1 MATALKRSISLLLV
15 LVLAFGVI
23 PIAFAAETEATDSTD
38 PTESTTIPTEETLPL
53 ETTESTEPPETTSA
67 AEETTAPTE
76 TTDTPVMFMTDSG
89 IATIAEA
96 EINGAPNAFANL
108 TLPNGGID
116 IPAQGYMQ
124 HKKVLPLYS
133 LYLKNQTGYANNYY
147 VAYCIEPGVELANSG
162 GHDGTAYTVNDMVD
176 GSGALYRIN
185 RDQVEAIGIALL
197 YGQKEIASKKDEQS
211 LRYEKLC
218 RHAATQAIVWEI
230 ACGWRSPYPPYTLWD
245 TTLFDAITPSL
256 YCASSVWGTNFY
268 LDGMDDAYLDIQAKM
283 QQHYT
288 IPSFANASKS
298 SAPTYELKPD
308 GNGKYSITLTDTN
321 NILNQFSF
329 TNTSQLTFSVSGNK
343 LTITANSPISS
354 TTVTGG
360 KSVPSLDQQV
370 FFVWE
375 KRELQKL
382 MSCKTDMVYESL
394 PAYFKVYAPNPTGS
408 LSLTKT
414 TEDGKNLSGWQF
426 GIYTNSACT
435 ALAAGPFTTDSSGKI
450 SVTDLTAGT
459 YYVKELGHTDST
471 INTLYYCSSTN
482 PQKVTITAGSTDSV
496 SFTNK
501 LNTGSLALT
510 KTTEDGKNLIGWQFS
525 IYSNS
530 ACTTLVSGPHA
541 TNSTGKI
548 SVTGLKPGTYY
559 VKEIGHTDSN
569 INSLYYCDSTNPQK
583 ITITAN
589 NTASVSFSNKL
600 NTGTLNLT
608 KSTEDNK
615 NLEGWQFS
623 IYSDSSCSTLVSGP
637 HTTDSTGKISVTDLK
652 PGTYYVKEIVHTD
665 SSINALYTCA
675 STNPQKVTITG
686 NATTKV
692 SFQNK
697 LNTGSVKLVK
707 ETSCGDH
714 LECWQIGLYTDAAC
728 TKAVSGSPFTTGED
742 GSVTVSDLSVGTLYA
757 KEIPV
762 DDPYWACDPEVKTIT
777 IEAGKTATITFLNI
791 HYGNIRITKNAVNGS
806 AEGWS
811 FQILDANK
819 NTVDTVKSGA
829 DGYAYSDILLPG
841 QYFIREVHDQEDT
854 YWEYDTVVEKEV
866 TVTAGSQA
874 EAMYTNT
881 QYGKIQIQKS
891 MPDGGSLDGW
901 QFHIADTSGKE
912 IEGSPFTT
920 NASGLI
926 LTGKLQPGEYT
937 VMELIPEGSF
947 YYCTSENPQTITV
960 KAGEAAQV
968 SFTNA
973 MRHGQITIEKVD
985 SRGEPLAGAKF
996 LLEWSEDGSLWWP
1009 IEYSETLGEGKCSNS
1024 NIEDGCLTSDKDGL
1038 LEWPDLHPGLYY
1050 RVTELEAPEGYT
1062 LLSVPA
1068 FEGKLPNEELTVS
1081 LRVVN
1086 CEIFTLPQTGSSAAA
1101 FFRISQLLCICVC
1114 SILLIHS
1121 YRKECK
1127 K

>member
-38 PTESTTIPTEETLPL
+38 PTESTTIPTEETLPV
-53 ETTESTEPPETTSA
+53 ETTESTEPPETTA
-67 AEETTAPTE
+67 ATEETTVPTE
-76 TTDTPVMFMTDSG
+76 TTEPPVMFMANSG

-108 TLPNGGID
+108 TLPSGGID
-116 IPAQGYMQ
+116 IPAQGYLQ
-124 HKKVLPLYS
+124 HKTVLPLYS

-283 QQHYT
+283 QQHYN
-288 IPSFANASKS
+288 IPSFANGAKS

-321 NILNQFSF
+321 NILSQFTF

-343 LTITANSPISS
+343 LTITANGPISS

-382 MSCKTDMVYESL
+382 MSCKTDMAYESR

-408 LSLTKT
+408 LSLGKS
-414 TEDGKNLSGWQF
+414 TEDNQNLAGWQF
-426 GIYTNSACT
+426 GIYSDAKCT
-435 ALAAGPFTTDSSGKI
+435 
-450 SVTDLTAGT
+450 
-459 YYVKELGHTDST
+459 
-471 INTLYYCSSTN
+471 
-482 PQKVTITAGSTDSV
+482 
-496 SFTNK
+496 
-501 LNTGSLALT
+501 SL
-510 KTTEDGKNLIGWQFS
+510 I
-525 IYSNS
+525 
-530 ACTTLVSGPHA
+530 
-541 TNSTGKI
+541 
-548 SVTGLKPGTYY
+548 
-559 VKEIGHTDSN
+559 
-569 INSLYYCDSTNPQK
+569 
-583 ITITAN
+583 
-589 NTASVSFSNKL
+589 
-600 NTGTLNLT
+600 
-608 KSTEDNK
+608 
-615 NLEGWQFS
+615 
-623 IYSDSSCSTLVSGP
+623 SGP
-637 HTTDSTGKISVTDLK
+637 HTTDSKGNLIVSGLSA
-652 PGTYYVKEIVHTD
+652 GTVYVKEEGHTD
-665 SSINALYTCA
+665 PAIAARYICA
-675 STNPQKVTITG
+675 TTNPQKVTITG

-707 ETSCGDH
+707 ETSCGEH
-714 LECWQIGLYTDAAC
+714 LDGWQVGLYTDAAC
-728 TKAVSGSPFTTGED
+728 TKEISGSPFTIGAD
-742 GSVTVSDLSVGTLYA
+742 GTITVSDLAVGILYA

-762 DDPYWACDPEVKTIT
+762 DDPYWVCDPEVKTIT
-777 IEAGKTATITFLNI
+777 IEAGKTATVTFHNI

-806 AEGWS
+806 AEGWN
-811 FQILDANK
+811 FQILDVERNAIG
-819 NTVDTVKSGA
+819 TVKSGA
-829 DGYAYSDILLPG
+829 EGYAYSDMLLPG
-841 QYFIREVHDQEDT
+841 QYFIREIHDRDDT
-854 YWEYDTVVEKEV
+854 YWEYDAVVEKEV
-866 TVTAGSQA
+866 TVTAGSQVEVA
-874 EAMYTNT
+874 YINT

-891 MPDGGSLDGW
+891 MSDYGSLDGW
-901 QFHIADTSGKE
+901 QFSITDTSGKE

-926 LTGKLQPGEYT
+926 LTGKLEPGEYT
-937 VMELIPEGSF
+937 VKEIIPEGSF

-960 KAGEAAQV
+960 KAGETAQV

-973 MRHGQITIEKVD
+973 MRTGSITIEKVD

-996 LLEWSEDGSLWWP
+996 LLEWSEDSSLWWP
-1009 IEYSETLGEGKCSNS
+1009 IEYSETLGEGKCSNP
-1024 NIEDGCLTSDKDGL
+1024 NIEDGSLSSGKDGL
-1038 LEWPDLHPGLYY
+1038 LEWSGLHPGLYY
-1050 RVTELEAPEGYT
+1050 RVTELEAPDGYT
-1062 LLSVPA
+1062 LLSEPA

-1121 YRKECK
+1121 YRKERK
-1127 K
+1127 